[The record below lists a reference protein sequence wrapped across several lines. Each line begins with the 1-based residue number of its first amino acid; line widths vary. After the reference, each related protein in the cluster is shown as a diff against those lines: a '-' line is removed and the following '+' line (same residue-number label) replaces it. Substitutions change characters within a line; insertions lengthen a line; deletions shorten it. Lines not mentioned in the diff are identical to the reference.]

1 MCVKQ
6 RNVESPKLL
15 TTEKYVLEREGE
27 EENFLKVEI
36 LFDDDLQIPALVFS
50 FSAFNSF
57 HSLI

>member
-1 MCVKQ
+1 MSSKEMQ
-6 RNVESPKLL
+6 NHQNFL

-50 FSAFNSF
+50 FFCV
-57 HSLI
+57 